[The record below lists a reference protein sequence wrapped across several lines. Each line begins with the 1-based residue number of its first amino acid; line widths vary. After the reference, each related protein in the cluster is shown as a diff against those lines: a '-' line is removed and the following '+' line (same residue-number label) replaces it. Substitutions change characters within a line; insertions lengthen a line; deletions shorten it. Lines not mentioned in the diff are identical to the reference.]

1 VAVPSDEAL
10 LNFIPSIVETADA
23 DDDESSIEVI
33 SGPPSTVSSMESSQ
47 VGIPSPLSPGN
58 ANESSDSS
66 NFAKCIDFRSPDR
79 QNECEAKLAGWLK
92 LSGQGFRKASKKFWF
107 AYNDESG
114 KLYYYRDPQDVL
126 HMGVIDLRS
135 SSLTYDASNKD
146 KPGVFEISSGGKTYS
161 LDALDRVRMF
171 FWLDA
176 LQKKRRLYSERTST
190 RLQDVLRGKQTHI
203 GSSGLLNAGRGD
215 GDASGDSAESVM
227 DQVVM
232 RSRGD
237 NSRTDDSS
245 KSMLLNL
252 REELRKTF
260 TSLRLTGRE
269 RSFVPSEA
277 WSVIE
282 ECPPASAA
290 LLVANQTI
298 DRSLSQTQWH
308 VDLSDTQSSCSP
320 QGSTEELLDP
330 SLDPTAL
337 LGQTRHLSSKQ
348 QPSRGGG
355 DRISPEDF
363 SQHLLL
369 PSRTRET
376 VGDRPPETQ
385 IVPSSSLL
393 VPVSEPL
400 TIQTTTVMKSK
411 PPQELGP
418 GVQASQKHGA
428 SMAKSPTSPASP
440 GPGKFKFMNAI
451 RNFKMSKEPVKEQP
465 KTSVKERHN
474 SLESALDMAC
484 PSCYNCKMM
493 QEEQRS
499 SEDQLRAHK
508 EIVRMMQKELDFMR
522 AQIRTREECEGA
534 GDDGIKDILR
544 QRDKHIMEL
553 EYCRQELIEE
563 KTQLAQDLSVKSRE
577 VKELQ
582 DQISMFQ
589 QTLSVKDDIIVSL
602 TNENQDM
609 QTRNS
614 SSSFGDSIGQS
625 PPVKTY
631 SDLSLLADER
641 KELET
646 LRDACRAY
654 EAQNKFL
661 TSEIVEQKTLRE
673 NDETR
678 EKVYIMNVASWEA
691 KYCQTMSR
699 YLFLLDEIK
708 APVRG
713 GEEAKTQEVVNRL
726 LEEAL
731 DSESASSTVD
741 LEDQRA
747 GFISA
752 QGKEYDDYGFLK
764 YNSGDDGPLP
774 RRAKVLDHQANELS
788 VMIRDADDETSKKIK
803 WENFMVG
810 LTHSGKALTRSPE
823 LKALIRLG
831 VPKEFREKIW
841 KGCVD
846 LHVKSTR
853 IKLGDNYY
861 ADLQLR
867 ALVNKSN
874 PAIKQI
880 ELDLLRTL
888 PDNRF
893 FQIIDSDGIC
903 KLRRVL
909 LCYSVHN
916 PCIGYCQGINRI
928 AAIAL
933 LFLREEDAFWCLV
946 AIIDHLMPDDYFT
959 ATLAGAQSDQRVLK
973 DLVAEKCPRLH
984 AHLDLHE
991 VDLSLFTFNW
1001 FLTVFVDGIF
1011 PELFLTIWDVFLYEG
1026 SKVLFRFGLAFLKSA
1041 EEEIL
1046 NLPSNLSIN
1055 RYMRTLGES
1064 LTDVR
1069 HIQSIAFA
1077 GLNPFPMRNVS
1088 NKRQFHLQ
1096 QIKAELEELEAI
1108 RKDLRSTHEAEEEA
1122 RDEAGYISDGD
1133 LDD

>member
-1 VAVPSDEAL
+1 MALTKVGVAVPSDGAL
-10 LNFIPSIVETADA
+10 LNFISSNAETAEGDE
-23 DDDESSIEVI
+23 DESSIEVI

-47 VGIPSPLSPGN
+47 VGLPPPLSPGYS
-58 ANESSDSS
+58 NESGDGSS
-66 NFAKCIDFRSPDR
+66 STKSINYRSR
-79 QNECEAKLAGWLK
+79 EKQNDNDVKLAGWLK
-92 LSGQGFRKASKKFWF
+92 LSGQGFRKAFKKFWF
-107 AYNDESG
+107 AYNDATG

-126 HMGVIDLRS
+126 QLGEIDLRS

-176 LQKKRRLYSERTST
+176 LQKKRRNFSQREST
-190 RLQDVLRGKQTHI
+190 RLQDVLLGNQTQI
-203 GSSGLLNAGRGD
+203 ESSGLLNAGRVEGD
-215 GDASGDSAESVM
+215 VSEDRTEGDI

-232 RSRGD
+232 RNRGE
-237 NSRTDDSS
+237 NRTDDSS

-277 WSVIE
+277 WSVID

-290 LLVANQTI
+290 LQVANRSI
-298 DRSLSQTQWH
+298 DQSLSQTQWH
-308 VDLSDTQSSCSP
+308 VDLSDTLSSCSP
-320 QGSTEELLDP
+320 HGSTEELLDL
-330 SLDPTAL
+330 SYDPAAL
-337 LGQTRHLSSKQ
+337 PGQMRHLLSKQ
-348 QPSRGGG
+348 RSSGEGGHRVGSENSTG
-355 DRISPEDF
+355 DLAQGS
-363 SQHLLL
+363 SL
-369 PSRTRET
+369 PSKTSGSANDDSLKTQT
-376 VGDRPPETQ
+376 VL
-385 IVPSSSLL
+385 PSSSSL
-393 VPVSEPL
+393 VPTSDPL
-400 TIQTTTVMKSK
+400 IIVMKSK
-411 PPQELGP
+411 PQPPQDLGP
-418 GVQASQKHGA
+418 VVHAPQKTGY
-428 SMAKSPTSPASP
+428 SMAKSPTSPASA
-440 GPGKFKFMNAI
+440 PGKFKFMNAF
-451 RNFKMSKEPVKEQP
+451 RNLKMSKEPAREQP
-465 KTSVKERHN
+465 K
-474 SLESALDMAC
+474 A
-484 PSCYNCKMM
+484 PM

-499 SEDQLRAHK
+499 IEDQLTAHK
-508 EIVRMMQKELDFMR
+508 EIVRLMQKELDVMR

-534 GDDGIKDILR
+534 GDDGIQDILR

-563 KTQLAQDLSVKSRE
+563 KTQLAQDLSVKSRD

-589 QTLSVKDDIIVSL
+589 QTLSVKDEIIVSL
-602 TNENQDM
+602 TNENQDI
-609 QTRNS
+609 QTRYS
-614 SSSFGDSIGQS
+614 SSSFSDAAEQS

-631 SDLSLLADER
+631 GDLSLLADER

-661 TSEIVEQKTLRE
+661 TSEILEQKTLRE
-673 NDETR
+673 NDEAR
-678 EKVYIMNVASWEA
+678 EKVYIMNAASSEA
-691 KYCQTMSR
+691 KYYKIMSK
-699 YLFLLDEIK
+699 YLYLLDEIK

-713 GEEAKTQEVVNRL
+713 GEEAKSQDVVNRL

-731 DSESASSTVD
+731 DSESAESTTD
-741 LEDQRA
+741 QEDHRA
-747 GFISA
+747 GFISS
-752 QGKEYDDYGFLK
+752 QGKEYDAYGFLK
-764 YNSGDDGPLP
+764 YQAAKDNSLP
-774 RRAKVLDHQANELS
+774 SRARIFDHQAEELNC
-788 VMIRDADDETSKKIK
+788 MIRDADDVTSKKIK

-810 LTHSGKALTRSPE
+810 LTHSGKALTRSPD

-831 VPKEFREKIW
+831 VPKELREKIW
-841 KGCVD
+841 KGCID

-861 ADLQLR
+861 RDLQNR
-867 ALVNKSN
+867 AQVNKSN

-893 FQIIDSDGIC
+893 FQKIDSEGIC
-903 KLRRVL
+903 KLRCVL
-909 LCYSVHN
+909 MCYSVHN

-933 LFLREEDAFWCLV
+933 LFLTEEDAFWCLV

-959 ATLAGAQSDQRVLK
+959 ATLAGAQADQRVLK

-984 AHLDLHE
+984 AHLELHE
-991 VDLSLFTFNW
+991 IDLSLFTFNW

-1026 SKVLFRFGLAFLKSA
+1026 SKVLFRFGLAFLKHA
-1041 EEEIL
+1041 EEDIL
-1046 NLPSNLSIN
+1046 NLPSNLAIN
-1055 RYMRTLGES
+1055 RYMRTLGET

-1069 HIQSIAFA
+1069 RIQNIAF
-1077 GLNPFPMRNVS
+1077 GDINPFPMRNVS
-1088 NKRQFHLQ
+1088 NKRQIHLQ

-1108 RKDLRSTHEAEEEA
+1108 RKDLKSSHNAEEEA
-1122 RDEAGYISDGD
+1122 RDEGGYISDGD
-1133 LDD
+1133 MEDEVP